1 MLEEAKLA
9 VLEDL
14 GPDIPQITVQAFM
27 DFLAPPQPEFDL
39 EAMMETLKAR
49 GILTTSGRWRA
60 FNTEPK
66 NQTGG
71 EDATF
76 KPMEDIFNGV
86 VDAVIAN
93 SNSKLTA
100 DNCSVDFL
108 QNPYMTP
115 MSTVMHNV
123 TKPDGYMLVKD
134 RLKSKNV
141 SWADIVLS
149 CKYKRAGRDVDLDD
163 VCILQECTMD
173 IRLPLTIGR
182 ANVLME
188 HAIYH
193 GGRSVSQSNIWH
205 DH

>member
-39 EAMMETLKAR
+39 EATMETLKAR
-49 GILTTSGRWRA
+49 GILTALGRWKA

-66 NQTGG
+66 RQTGG
-71 EDATF
+71 EDAIF

-86 VDAVIAN
+86 VDAIIAN

-108 QNPYMTP
+108 QNPYMAP
-115 MSTVMHNV
+115 ESTHRHNA
-123 TKPDGYMLVKD
+123 TKPDGYILVKD
-134 RLKSKNV
+134 RLKSKSV
-141 SWADIVLS
+141 SWVDIVLS
-149 CKYKRAGRDVDLDD
+149 CEYKRKGGVDDFVD
-163 VCILQECTMD
+163 VCILQELATEICS
-173 IRLPLTIGR
+173 PPTIGR
-182 ANVLME
+182 A
-188 HAIYH
+188 
-193 GGRSVSQSNIWH
+193 
-205 DH
+205 